1 MPLIQVTIMEGRS
14 QEQKESFY
22 QAATQA
28 AVDHLG
34 VKPEQV
40 RVSLNEIPSA
50 HWAIGG
56 ESVQKKQQKESS

>member
-14 QEQKESFY
+14 QDQKEAFF
-22 QAATQA
+22 QDVTLLAAK
-28 AVDHLG
+28 HFE

-40 RVSLNEIPSA
+40 RVLVNEIPST

-56 ESVQKKQQKESS
+56 ESVSKKRARS